1 MSLGDDVGDGD
12 GWDWEGGPLNSRA
25 DAFNYA
31 TGSKQ
36 KKEGEVSGGGG
47 SGNKEC
53 LGIEDPVTDMD
64 RVQGWKDILDSL

>member
-1 MSLGDDVGDGD
+1 MDVLTIPFMSLGDDVGDGD

-36 KKEGEVSGGGG
+36 KKEGDVETRNVL
-47 SGNKEC
+47 E
-53 LGIEDPVTDMD
+53 
-64 RVQGWKDILDSL
+64 